1 MGRFSYTHGSTYN
14 IPVCVWLYQTHPQS
28 RCPSV
33 PMVINPRCPYV
44 EASKQVLLDCL
55 VTWKSKRGLHFK
67 KKQPSLPHI
76 QSDLRRY
83 LLQHIPVHMRSLQT
97 LAAGLNQAAL
107 SQKPQTPQCHLH
119 HFLEK

>member
-1 MGRFSYTHGSTYN
+1 MKCSTYN

-55 VTWKSKRGLHFK
+55 VTWKSISDATYCSTFQSTCGVFRRWQLAST
-67 KKQPSLPHI
+67 KQLYPKSHK
-76 QSDLRRY
+76 
-83 LLQHIPVHMRSLQT
+83 LLNVTYTTS
-97 LAAGLNQAAL
+97 
-107 SQKPQTPQCHLH
+107 
-119 HFLEK
+119 